1 LQAEHQV
8 DVKTYAKRPFISRVA
23 FRNALWPWGKQYRA
37 IRCAISLTRRC
48 TTLPSASAAKAAFR
62 SASAANVAR
71 TKSPLARPRT
81 LTGPSALARSSA
93 VIRPGALPRP
103 TPRIGRGA
111 ILKLNVSATTER
123 RSNEELER
131 KAKKVHR

>member
-1 LQAEHQV
+1 M
-8 DVKTYAKRPFISRVA
+8 KTYAKRPFISRVA

-62 SASAANVAR
+62 SASAAKVAR

-93 VIRPGALPRP
+93 LIGPSALARPGALPRP

>member
-1 LQAEHQV
+1 L
-8 DVKTYAKRPFISRVA
+8 I
-23 FRNALWPWGKQYRA
+23 
-37 IRCAISLTRRC
+37 
-48 TTLPSASAAKAAFR
+48 
-62 SASAANVAR
+62 
-71 TKSPLARPRT
+71 
-81 LTGPSALARSSA
+81 GPSALA
-93 VIRPGALPRP
+93 RPGALPRP